1 MPTMFLIFFPLPTQV
16 STPVA
21 DKSFCSAGILQ
32 CRYLTFN
39 ETIFA
44 ALTKHTDSD
53 IHSLNIFLK
62 IEVTLIQ
69 IQCFSTSCLSLLFFS
84 AVDPRECEKAGS
96 KCPPQAQ
103 CLKVRSNFTC
113 VCRMGFQGDGLLC
126 NDIDE
131 CRSGLHG
138 CHSQALCNN
147 TLGSYSCV
155 CLEGYVGD
163 GTNCQDID
171 ECQKENGGCHA
182 SAICTNYEGG
192 RQCQCKVG
200 FRGSGFKCEDVNE
213 CANQRICHW
222 NATCT
227 NNPGSYAC
235 TCNAGYKGNGN
246 YLCLDIDECS
256 ETPHVCSSSLGYK
269 GCKNLP
275 GTYRCTCSTGFESNG
290 QSCVDIDEC
299 ARNIC
304 SLFADC
310 VNTMGSYKCTCN
322 PGFDG
327 NGLTCADIN
336 ECNVNNQCD
345 PSATCINR
353 LGGYEC
359 SCLGGFIGD
368 GRVCEDVNECATP
381 NICPSTTTCVNTGG
395 SYYCDCGI
403 GFIFSNSTCH
413 DQDEC
418 TEGRCSP
425 YAICTNTPGSF
436 SCQCASGYRGDGFTC
451 VDVDECSLAKQCHR
465 DALCI
470 NLPGSYNCTCQVG
483 YSGDGVI
490 RCNDVNECLV
500 DNGGCRNKATCV
512 NDQGSFSCLCQPG
525 FILINQTLCQ
535 DIDECKEPKNPCGV
549 NEECKNIDG
558 SYECPC
564 RGGYYRPASNMD
576 CVDMDECKDDP
587 CHVNATCLNTIGSHT
602 CTCKRGFSAN
612 GTQCEDIDECS
623 GEGTCHPRALCTN
636 FIGDFFCSC
645 QQGFKGDGF
654 SCQDVD
660 ECSLSNTTCPAF
672 SECINSPGAHVCSC
686 LNGTVA
692 FNDTCVPPSPLCD
705 PACHTHGLC
714 HQSPAGYQC
723 VCDLGYMGDG
733 LTCSDID
740 ECQRENICPQN
751 NTECMNVPGSFSCV
765 CKKGYTLNGTQC
777 VDVNECETG
786 QHECS
791 EFAQCINNKGS
802 HSCFCLSGFTG
813 DGKNCSDF
821 DECQAQNGGCHPVA
835 SCTNT
840 PGSFYCACPTGM
852 QGNGFEC
859 EDVDE
864 CEQNSTLPHNC
875 SAQALCH
882 NTNGSYIC
890 QCLDG
895 YQGDGFVCEDV
906 DECELTTTCS
916 RNMTCSNSPGS
927 YTCSCILD
935 LVYDVGTCVS
945 EDTCL
950 NASDIC
956 NPLAKCHKYQG
967 SFYCQCEDGYEGSGI
982 ECRDVDECDKSQN
995 KTCPAFS
1002 YCFNTNGSYICDCWE
1017 GFQENGTQCLDIDE
1031 CGTGNFTCPDNS
1043 TCTNIEGSYECAC
1056 DPGFT
1061 GNGSLCSDVDECSLG
1076 IIQCP
1081 KFSNCLNTV
1090 GSFLCGC
1097 WEGYQ
1102 GNNSYCEDIDE
1113 CLDNSTCPEHSTCI
1127 NTNGSYLCIC
1137 DVGFSS
1143 VDDLCVD
1150 IDECNDMEQGEL
1162 CTNGTCM
1169 NAIGSYYCECIK
1181 GFWSNG
1187 TECKDVDEC
1196 SDSLNSSVC
1205 QHHSTCINIPGSYRC
1220 PCNEGFIL
1228 NGTECQDVD
1237 ECNDPYV
1244 SPCPEHS
1251 ICNNTAGSFLC
1262 PCSPGYKPVS
1272 MGCEDIDECQDN
1284 STCRFDQ
1291 VCTNLPGA
1299 YNCSCPLG
1307 YHEEKQACVDTNEC
1321 ENSPCH
1327 PSARCWN
1334 TLGSFSCHCPLGF
1347 AGNGSWCKDVDECVA
1362 LSKPCHPLAH
1372 CHNTPGSF
1380 VCVCKPGFVSIG
1392 PLCVDFDEC
1401 QQANGQC
1408 HSAATCSNHAGG
1420 FKCSCGQGWNTTKN
1434 NGHGKGGC
1442 VDFDECAYPMA
1453 CPGQT
1458 SCTNLPGSY
1467 NCSCPEN
1474 STVCR
1479 MITQKESSLYPFG
1492 AEVGD
1497 TDIKMDTKDGNSP
1510 FITLPMRFPFLE
1522 KSYARICFSDN
1533 GLVQFQSVAENEQYL
1548 LPAPS
1553 ASGFPDNMKVSLL
1566 AVFWDDAD
1574 LTHGDGRLLYQEYH
1588 ELDMSDV
1595 YSQIVFNRTAEEVTK
1610 FEEQRDKPAFT
1621 PAWILKITWDHVM
1634 PVSYQKINYSETN
1647 TFQGIL
1653 TTDGARS
1660 FALLRYGEMLWG
1672 PGQRQYHDALIGY
1685 TDGKFSHKEPTV
1697 PPDNL
1702 FGPGGRYRPQQVKG
1716 VMGKLGQQVY
1726 DLTGPPGSDVDFSI
1740 RCQSWAMKE
1749 PDPVKWTNKLS
1760 SCPCTRT
1767 QALED
1772 LSFMQDTADPGSRV
1786 KTLRGQRWGGGG
1798 GHVFQ
1803 SILSSRDGSGKRC
1816 VYEPDGPLLA
1826 GYNER
1831 YFSGHSMQKHID
1843 GDLLP
1848 FQWCC
1853 IESPLCHLYLNKRP
1867 LDRCQ
1872 GYSWASPGSCTPARK
1887 ATQGVAMMYGSLHFI
1902 TFDGSEYSF
1911 KALGEFVILRLSS
1924 STGSN
1929 IFTLQ
1934 GQTDKLHTDA
1944 KGITEFPVVV
1954 RMAAFHQGIGKIEW
1968 RCAAKGDG
1976 LHIFVDD
1983 VEVPVTVGVVHVGEK
1998 DFAVR
2003 CMSVSRCAAI
2013 YAGGLHVMA
2022 WRVAGYSQLAAMV
2035 EVPQTFYNR
2044 TVGLMGLWSSN
2055 RTDDFL
2061 MSDGRLLLST
2071 DLNPPS
2077 EERLHHFG
2085 LSWAVPVPESLLFSP
2100 PPLVPLEPASSK
2112 QLLES
2117 VSPAEVEEL
2126 RRTCEGSMQCVHDT
2140 IASGSSDLGLQTR
2153 DAKKR
2158 FQNLALI
2165 YGNMPPIVTEPTV
2178 IHCKVNSTV
2187 NIQIVA
2193 QDPNGDPITYSLLHP
2208 RPARTSIGSGD
2219 GFLTWTPLTTQPVQ
2233 LTIRV
2238 SDELTSSLFTPILR
2252 VCNCLNGGTCQ
2263 YDSIAENHQQGKFQV
2278 VGCLCPKGFSGK
2290 FCGNIADV
2298 CRGKPCFRGVQCQSQ
2313 SKPDLFTC
2321 GECPNNTVSGGKQ
2334 GYKCFE
2340 HDMCIPPFPFPC
2352 HKDADCLS
2360 TKQNFT
2366 CTCKPGFTGDGQNCT
2381 DIDECADLETC
2392 PNAKFECKNKP
2403 GSVDCSCRYQKTKDT
2418 DGCGDSAN
2426 PPGCNVFNVS
2436 VGWTKNRSDGLKQL
2450 VKILSM
2456 GFQNKFYNASMKD
2469 PVQGSS
2475 PGVAE
2480 YRINVSSDT
2489 PHWYIR
2495 EYLVRVS
2502 SHYDIRA
2509 VEVDD
2514 LDECKAKEAVCVHPA
2529 LCANTYGGY
2538 RCVCNGTTD
2547 VDESQSCVLD
2557 RDQAN
2562 DVELDLVLGLVLGI
2576 GIPLLLLLL
2585 LAALACF
2592 CCCKKTVT
2600 GDLPPMHPDYIQEQY
2615 NPPPFNYSDP
2625 ALHYITH
2632 CSPRILDSY
2641 IPRQRYR

>member
-1 MPTMFLIFFPLPTQV
+1 M
-16 STPVA
+16 
-21 DKSFCSAGILQ
+21 GG
-32 CRYLTFN
+32 
-39 ETIFA
+39 
-44 ALTKHTDSD
+44 
-53 IHSLNIFLK
+53 
-62 IEVTLIQ
+62 
-69 IQCFSTSCLSLLFFS
+69 

-813 DGKNCSDF
+813 DGKNCS
-821 DECQAQNGGCHPVA
+821 
-835 SCTNT
+835 
-840 PGSFYCACPTGM
+840 
-852 QGNGFEC
+852 
-859 EDVDE
+859 
-864 CEQNSTLPHNC
+864 
-875 SAQALCH
+875 
-882 NTNGSYIC
+882 
-890 QCLDG
+890 
-895 YQGDGFVCEDV
+895 
-906 DECELTTTCS
+906 
-916 RNMTCSNSPGS
+916 
-927 YTCSCILD
+927 
-935 LVYDVGTCVS
+935 
-945 EDTCL
+945 
-950 NASDIC
+950 
-956 NPLAKCHKYQG
+956 
-967 SFYCQCEDGYEGSGI
+967 
-982 ECRDVDECDKSQN
+982 
-995 KTCPAFS
+995 
-1002 YCFNTNGSYICDCWE
+1002 
-1017 GFQENGTQCLDIDE
+1017 
-1031 CGTGNFTCPDNS
+1031 
-1043 TCTNIEGSYECAC
+1043 
-1056 DPGFT
+1056 
-1061 GNGSLCSDVDECSLG
+1061 
-1076 IIQCP
+1076 
-1081 KFSNCLNTV
+1081 
-1090 GSFLCGC
+1090 
-1097 WEGYQ
+1097 
-1102 GNNSYCEDIDE
+1102 
-1113 CLDNSTCPEHSTCI
+1113 
-1127 NTNGSYLCIC
+1127 
-1137 DVGFSS
+1137 
-1143 VDDLCVD
+1143 
-1150 IDECNDMEQGEL
+1150 
-1162 CTNGTCM
+1162 
-1169 NAIGSYYCECIK
+1169 
-1181 GFWSNG
+1181 
-1187 TECKDVDEC
+1187 
-1196 SDSLNSSVC
+1196 
-1205 QHHSTCINIPGSYRC
+1205 
-1220 PCNEGFIL
+1220 
-1228 NGTECQDVD
+1228 
-1237 ECNDPYV
+1237 
-1244 SPCPEHS
+1244 
-1251 ICNNTAGSFLC
+1251 
-1262 PCSPGYKPVS
+1262 
-1272 MGCEDIDECQDN
+1272 
-1284 STCRFDQ
+1284 
-1291 VCTNLPGA
+1291 
-1299 YNCSCPLG
+1299 
-1307 YHEEKQACVDTNEC
+1307 
-1321 ENSPCH
+1321 
-1327 PSARCWN
+1327 
-1334 TLGSFSCHCPLGF
+1334 
-1347 AGNGSWCKDVDECVA
+1347 
-1362 LSKPCHPLAH
+1362 
-1372 CHNTPGSF
+1372 
-1380 VCVCKPGFVSIG
+1380 
-1392 PLCVDFDEC
+1392 
-1401 QQANGQC
+1401 
-1408 HSAATCSNHAGG
+1408 
-1420 FKCSCGQGWNTTKN
+1420 
-1434 NGHGKGGC
+1434 
-1442 VDFDECAYPMA
+1442 
-1453 CPGQT
+1453 
-1458 SCTNLPGSY
+1458 
-1467 NCSCPEN
+1467 
-1474 STVCR
+1474 
-1479 MITQKESSLYPFG
+1479 ESSLYPFG

-1522 KSYARICFSDN
+1522 KSYARIYFSDN

-1610 FEEQRDKPAFT
+1610 FEEQRGKPAFT

-2013 YAGGLHVMA
+2013 YDGGLHVMA

-2140 IASGSSDLGLQTR
+2140 IASGSSNLGLQTR

>member
-1 MPTMFLIFFPLPTQV
+1 M
-16 STPVA
+16 
-21 DKSFCSAGILQ
+21 GG
-32 CRYLTFN
+32 
-39 ETIFA
+39 
-44 ALTKHTDSD
+44 
-53 IHSLNIFLK
+53 
-62 IEVTLIQ
+62 
-69 IQCFSTSCLSLLFFS
+69 

-96 KCPPQAQ
+96 KCHPHAQ

-113 VCRMGFQGDGLLC
+113 VCGMGFQGNGLLC

-131 CRSGLHG
+131 CSSGLHG

-182 SAICTNYEGG
+182 SALCTNYEGG

-200 FRGSGFKCEDVNE
+200 FRGSGFECEDVNE
-213 CANQRICHW
+213 CANHRICHW

-275 GTYRCTCSTGFESNG
+275 GTYRCTCSAGFESNG

-299 ARNIC
+299 ASNIC

-322 PGFDG
+322 TGFDG

-345 PSATCINR
+345 LSATCINR

-368 GRVCEDVNECATP
+368 GRVCEDINECATP

-451 VDVDECSLAKQCHR
+451 VDVDECSLAKQCHT

-535 DIDECKEPKNPCGV
+535 DIDECKEPNNPCGV

-564 RGGYYRPASNMD
+564 RVGYYRPASNMD
-576 CVDMDECKDDP
+576 CVDMDECKDNP

-623 GEGTCHPRALCTN
+623 AEGTCHPRALCTN

-813 DGKNCSDF
+813 DGKNCS
-821 DECQAQNGGCHPVA
+821 
-835 SCTNT
+835 
-840 PGSFYCACPTGM
+840 
-852 QGNGFEC
+852 
-859 EDVDE
+859 
-864 CEQNSTLPHNC
+864 
-875 SAQALCH
+875 
-882 NTNGSYIC
+882 
-890 QCLDG
+890 
-895 YQGDGFVCEDV
+895 
-906 DECELTTTCS
+906 
-916 RNMTCSNSPGS
+916 
-927 YTCSCILD
+927 
-935 LVYDVGTCVS
+935 
-945 EDTCL
+945 
-950 NASDIC
+950 
-956 NPLAKCHKYQG
+956 
-967 SFYCQCEDGYEGSGI
+967 
-982 ECRDVDECDKSQN
+982 
-995 KTCPAFS
+995 
-1002 YCFNTNGSYICDCWE
+1002 
-1017 GFQENGTQCLDIDE
+1017 
-1031 CGTGNFTCPDNS
+1031 
-1043 TCTNIEGSYECAC
+1043 
-1056 DPGFT
+1056 
-1061 GNGSLCSDVDECSLG
+1061 
-1076 IIQCP
+1076 
-1081 KFSNCLNTV
+1081 
-1090 GSFLCGC
+1090 
-1097 WEGYQ
+1097 
-1102 GNNSYCEDIDE
+1102 
-1113 CLDNSTCPEHSTCI
+1113 
-1127 NTNGSYLCIC
+1127 
-1137 DVGFSS
+1137 
-1143 VDDLCVD
+1143 
-1150 IDECNDMEQGEL
+1150 
-1162 CTNGTCM
+1162 
-1169 NAIGSYYCECIK
+1169 
-1181 GFWSNG
+1181 
-1187 TECKDVDEC
+1187 
-1196 SDSLNSSVC
+1196 
-1205 QHHSTCINIPGSYRC
+1205 
-1220 PCNEGFIL
+1220 
-1228 NGTECQDVD
+1228 
-1237 ECNDPYV
+1237 
-1244 SPCPEHS
+1244 
-1251 ICNNTAGSFLC
+1251 
-1262 PCSPGYKPVS
+1262 
-1272 MGCEDIDECQDN
+1272 
-1284 STCRFDQ
+1284 
-1291 VCTNLPGA
+1291 
-1299 YNCSCPLG
+1299 
-1307 YHEEKQACVDTNEC
+1307 
-1321 ENSPCH
+1321 
-1327 PSARCWN
+1327 
-1334 TLGSFSCHCPLGF
+1334 
-1347 AGNGSWCKDVDECVA
+1347 
-1362 LSKPCHPLAH
+1362 
-1372 CHNTPGSF
+1372 
-1380 VCVCKPGFVSIG
+1380 
-1392 PLCVDFDEC
+1392 
-1401 QQANGQC
+1401 
-1408 HSAATCSNHAGG
+1408 
-1420 FKCSCGQGWNTTKN
+1420 
-1434 NGHGKGGC
+1434 
-1442 VDFDECAYPMA
+1442 
-1453 CPGQT
+1453 
-1458 SCTNLPGSY
+1458 
-1467 NCSCPEN
+1467 
-1474 STVCR
+1474 
-1479 MITQKESSLYPFG
+1479 ESSLYPFG

-1522 KSYARICFSDN
+1522 KSYARIYFSDN

-1553 ASGFPDNMKVSLL
+1553 ASGFPDNMKASLL

-1574 LTHGDGRLLYQEYH
+1574 LTHGNGRLLYQEYH

-1610 FEEQRDKPAFT
+1610 FEEQRGKPAFT

-1749 PDPVKWTNKLS
+1749 PDPAEWTKELS

-1872 GYSWASPGSCTPARK
+1872 GYSWASPGSCTSARK
-1887 ATQGVAMMYGSLHFI
+1887 ATQGVAMVYGSLHFI

-2013 YAGGLHVMA
+2013 YAGGLHVVA

-2055 RTDDFL
+2055 RSDDFL

-2140 IASGSSDLGLQTR
+2140 IASGSSDLGLQTL
-2153 DAKKR
+2153 DAKKQ

-2187 NIQIVA
+2187 NIQTVA

-2233 LTIRV
+2233 LSIRV

-2290 FCGNIADV
+2290 FCGNTADI
-2298 CRGKPCFRGVQCQSQ
+2298 CRGKPCFRGVQCQSE
-2313 SKPDLFTC
+2313 SKPDHFTC

-2352 HKDADCLS
+2352 HEDADCLS

-2381 DIDECADLETC
+2381 DIDECADLATC

-2450 VKILSM
+2450 VDILSM
-2456 GFQNKFYNASMKD
+2456 GFQNKFYNASKKD

-2502 SHYDIRA
+2502 SHYDIRS

-2547 VDESQSCVLD
+2547 VDETQSCVLD

>member
-1 MPTMFLIFFPLPTQV
+1 MRFPLLWLISLFAV
-16 STPVA
+16 LEYCSAVA
-21 DKSFCSAGILQ
+21 D
-32 CRYLTFN
+32 
-39 ETIFA
+39 
-44 ALTKHTDSD
+44 
-53 IHSLNIFLK
+53 LK
-62 IEVTLIQ
+62 
-69 IQCFSTSCLSLLFFS
+69 
-84 AVDPRECEKAGS
+84 ECEKAGS
-96 KCPPQAQ
+96 KCHPHAQ

-113 VCRMGFQGDGLLC
+113 VCGMGFQGDGLLC

-131 CRSGLHG
+131 CLSGLHS

-182 SAICTNYEGG
+182 SALCTNYEGG

-200 FRGSGFKCEDVNE
+200 FRGSGFECEDLNE

-299 ARNIC
+299 ASNIC

-322 PGFDG
+322 TGFDG

-345 PSATCINR
+345 LSATCINR

-451 VDVDECSLAKQCHR
+451 VDVDECSLAKQCHT

-535 DIDECKEPKNPCGV
+535 DIDECKEPNNPCGV

-564 RGGYYRPASNMD
+564 RVGYYRPASNMD
-576 CVDMDECKDDP
+576 CVDMDECKDNP

-623 GEGTCHPRALCTN
+623 VEGTCHPRALCTN
-636 FIGDFFCSC
+636 FIGNFFCSC

-660 ECSLSNTTCPAF
+660 ECRLSNTTCPAF
-672 SECINSPGAHVCSC
+672 SECINSPGAYVCSC

-705 PACHTHGLC
+705 PACHPHGLC

-813 DGKNCSDF
+813 DGKNCS
-821 DECQAQNGGCHPVA
+821 
-835 SCTNT
+835 
-840 PGSFYCACPTGM
+840 
-852 QGNGFEC
+852 
-859 EDVDE
+859 
-864 CEQNSTLPHNC
+864 
-875 SAQALCH
+875 
-882 NTNGSYIC
+882 
-890 QCLDG
+890 
-895 YQGDGFVCEDV
+895 
-906 DECELTTTCS
+906 
-916 RNMTCSNSPGS
+916 
-927 YTCSCILD
+927 
-935 LVYDVGTCVS
+935 
-945 EDTCL
+945 
-950 NASDIC
+950 
-956 NPLAKCHKYQG
+956 
-967 SFYCQCEDGYEGSGI
+967 
-982 ECRDVDECDKSQN
+982 
-995 KTCPAFS
+995 
-1002 YCFNTNGSYICDCWE
+1002 
-1017 GFQENGTQCLDIDE
+1017 
-1031 CGTGNFTCPDNS
+1031 
-1043 TCTNIEGSYECAC
+1043 
-1056 DPGFT
+1056 
-1061 GNGSLCSDVDECSLG
+1061 
-1076 IIQCP
+1076 
-1081 KFSNCLNTV
+1081 
-1090 GSFLCGC
+1090 
-1097 WEGYQ
+1097 
-1102 GNNSYCEDIDE
+1102 
-1113 CLDNSTCPEHSTCI
+1113 
-1127 NTNGSYLCIC
+1127 
-1137 DVGFSS
+1137 
-1143 VDDLCVD
+1143 
-1150 IDECNDMEQGEL
+1150 
-1162 CTNGTCM
+1162 
-1169 NAIGSYYCECIK
+1169 
-1181 GFWSNG
+1181 
-1187 TECKDVDEC
+1187 
-1196 SDSLNSSVC
+1196 
-1205 QHHSTCINIPGSYRC
+1205 
-1220 PCNEGFIL
+1220 
-1228 NGTECQDVD
+1228 
-1237 ECNDPYV
+1237 
-1244 SPCPEHS
+1244 
-1251 ICNNTAGSFLC
+1251 
-1262 PCSPGYKPVS
+1262 
-1272 MGCEDIDECQDN
+1272 
-1284 STCRFDQ
+1284 
-1291 VCTNLPGA
+1291 
-1299 YNCSCPLG
+1299 
-1307 YHEEKQACVDTNEC
+1307 
-1321 ENSPCH
+1321 
-1327 PSARCWN
+1327 
-1334 TLGSFSCHCPLGF
+1334 
-1347 AGNGSWCKDVDECVA
+1347 
-1362 LSKPCHPLAH
+1362 
-1372 CHNTPGSF
+1372 
-1380 VCVCKPGFVSIG
+1380 
-1392 PLCVDFDEC
+1392 
-1401 QQANGQC
+1401 
-1408 HSAATCSNHAGG
+1408 
-1420 FKCSCGQGWNTTKN
+1420 
-1434 NGHGKGGC
+1434 
-1442 VDFDECAYPMA
+1442 
-1453 CPGQT
+1453 
-1458 SCTNLPGSY
+1458 
-1467 NCSCPEN
+1467 
-1474 STVCR
+1474 
-1479 MITQKESSLYPFG
+1479 ESSLYPFG

-1497 TDIKMDTKDGNSP
+1497 TDIKMDTEDGNSP

-1522 KSYARICFSDN
+1522 KSYARIYFSDN

-1553 ASGFPDNMKVSLL
+1553 ASGFPDNMKASLL

-1610 FEEQRDKPAFT
+1610 FEEQRGKPAFT

-1685 TDGKFSHKEPTV
+1685 TDGKFSHRELTV

-1749 PDPVKWTNKLS
+1749 PDPVKWTNELS

-2013 YAGGLHVMA
+2013 YAGGLHVVA

-2153 DAKKR
+2153 DAKKQ

-2278 VGCLCPKGFSGK
+2278 VGCLCPKEFNGK
-2290 FCGNIADV
+2290 FCGNTADV
-2298 CRGKPCFRGVQCQSQ
+2298 CRGKPCFRGVQCQSE
-2313 SKPDLFTC
+2313 SEPDHFTC

-2352 HKDADCLS
+2352 HEDADCLS

-2381 DIDECADLETC
+2381 DIDECADLATC

-2450 VKILSM
+2450 VDILSM
-2456 GFQNKFYNASMKD
+2456 GFQNKFYNASKKD

-2547 VDESQSCVLD
+2547 VDETQSCVLD